1 MHCQLR
7 SAERALFDG
16 EATMVVAHSPKGE
29 FAVMEGHAPLL
40 AILDNAPL
48 RIKTEKGEHAFALLT
63 GLLRVSKEGV
73 MILAQ
78 EATPSEEID
87 LFAVRQRLTKIEQEL
102 PITQEKDELL
112 RELAALRTQERV
124 KERHG

>member
-78 EATPSEEID
+78 EAIPSEEID

>member
-16 EATMVVAHSPKGE
+16 EATMIVAHSPKGE

-78 EATPSEEID
+78 EAIPSEEID
-87 LFAVRQRLTKIEQEL
+87 LFAVRQRLTKVEQEL

-112 RELAALRTQERV
+112 RELAALRTKERV

>member
-48 RIKTEKGEHAFALLT
+48 RIKTEKGGHAFALLT

-78 EATPSEEID
+78 EAIPSEEID

-112 RELAALRTQERV
+112 RELAALRTKERV

>member
-112 RELAALRTQERV
+112 RKLAALRTQERV

>member
-63 GLLRVSKEGV
+63 GLFRVSKEGV

-78 EATPSEEID
+78 EAIPSEEID
-87 LFAVRQRLTKIEQEL
+87 LFAVRQRRAEIEQEL

-112 RELAALRTQERV
+112 RELAALRTKERV

>member
-78 EATPSEEID
+78 EAIPSEEID

-112 RELAALRTQERV
+112 RELAALRTKERV

>member
-40 AILDNAPL
+40 SILDNAPL

-78 EATPSEEID
+78 EAIPSEEID
-87 LFAVRQRLTKIEQEL
+87 LFAVRQRLTKVKQEL
-102 PITQEKDELL
+102 LITQEKDELL
-112 RELAALRTQERV
+112 RELATLRTQERV

>member
-16 EATMVVAHSPKGE
+16 EATMVVTRSPKGE

-40 AILDNAPL
+40 AVLDNAPL
-48 RIKTEKGEHAFALLT
+48 RIKTEKGEHAFALLE

-78 EATPSEEID
+78 EAIPSEEID
-87 LFAVRQRLTKIEQEL
+87 LSAVQKRRAEIEQEL
-102 PITQEKDELL
+102 PSTKEKDELL
-112 RELAALRTQERV
+112 RELAALRMKEWV
-124 KERHG
+124 KERHE

>member
-40 AILDNAPL
+40 AILANAPL

-78 EATPSEEID
+78 EAIPSEEID

-112 RELAALRTQERV
+112 RELAALRIQERV

>member
-40 AILDNAPL
+40 SILDNAPL
-48 RIKTEKGEHAFALLT
+48 RIKTEKREHAFALLT

-78 EATPSEEID
+78 EAIPSEEID
-87 LFAVRQRLTKIEQEL
+87 LFAVRQRLTKVEQEL

-112 RELAALRTQERV
+112 RKLAALRTKERV

>member
-40 AILDNAPL
+40 ATLDNASL